1 MSERSLHVIFGT
13 GPLGKSVMRAALA
26 RGYAVRM
33 VNRSGEADV
42 PAGVEVV
49 AADLYQP
56 DDVRRVASG
65 AAVTYQCAQPEY
77 SAWAEKFPPLQ
88 AAIIDGVA
96 GSGARMVVG
105 DNLYMID
112 NTHGAPIHEG
122 LAHNYTTKKGK
133 MRAEMADRVLEAH
146 RTGALSTALVR
157 ASDFYG
163 PEVLGSAVGERTF
176 PPLLTGKPV
185 QVIGDPDVAHTVTYI
200 DDFGMAMVMVGER
213 ESALGQSWHVPTA
226 GVTTM
231 RDFLTLAA
239 SVAGT
244 ELKVSRVQPWMLR
257 MLGIFVPNVREI
269 AEMLYQFNT
278 PYVVDHS
285 KFVREFGD
293 IATSYAAGLRATIDW
308 YRAHSTAQKAA

>member
-33 VNRSGEADV
+33 VNRSGRADV

-49 AADLYQP
+49 AADLYRP
-56 DDVRRVASG
+56 DDVRRAAAG
-65 AAVTYQCAQPEY
+65 AAVAYQCAQPDY
-77 SAWAEKFPPLQ
+77 SQWAEKFPPLQ
-88 AAIIDGVA
+88 ASILEGVS
-96 GSGARMVVG
+96 GSGARMIVG

-122 LAHNYTTKKGK
+122 LDHNYSTKKGK
-133 MRAEMADRVLEAH
+133 VRAEMADRVLEAH
-146 RTGALSTALVR
+146 RTGTLPAALVR

-163 PEVLGSAVGERTF
+163 PDVLGSAVGERTF
-176 PPLLTGKPV
+176 PPLLSGKPV
-185 QVIGDPDVAHTVTYI
+185 QVLGDPDVAHTVTYI
-200 DDFGMAMVMVGER
+200 DDFGIAMVMVGER

-239 SVAGT
+239 QIAGVD
-244 ELKVSRVQPWMLR
+244 LKIARVQPWMLR
-257 MLGIFVPNVREI
+257 MLGLFVPNVREMV
-269 AEMLYQFNT
+269 EMLYQFNT
-278 PYVVDHS
+278 PYIVDHS
-285 KFVREFGD
+285 KFVREFGS
-293 IATSYAAGLRATIDW
+293 IATPYADGLRATIAW
-308 YRAHSTAQKAA
+308 YRVHSAAQQAA

>member
-33 VNRSGEADV
+33 VNRSRRADV

-56 DDVRRVASG
+56 DAVRRVAAE
-65 AAVTYQCAQPEY
+65 AAVTYQCAQPAY
-77 SAWAEKFPPLQ
+77 SEWTEKFLPLQ
-88 AAIIDGVA
+88 AAILEGVA
-96 GSGARMVVG
+96 GTGARMVVG

-112 NTHGAPIHEG
+112 NTHGEPIHEG
-122 LAHNYTTKKGK
+122 LAYNYTTRKGK
-133 MRAEMADRVLEAH
+133 VRAEMADRVLEAH
-146 RTGALSTALVR
+146 RSGTLPAALVR

-176 PPLLTGKPV
+176 PPLVAGKAV
-185 QVIGDPDVAHTVTYI
+185 QVIGDPDVAHTLTYI
-200 DDFGMAMVMVGER
+200 DDFGTAMVMVGER

-231 RDFLTLAA
+231 REFLTLAA
-239 SVAGT
+239 QIAGV
-244 ELKVSRVQPWMLR
+244 ELKIARIRPWMVRL
-257 MLGIFVPNVREI
+257 LGLFVPDVREVV
-269 AEMLYQFNT
+269 EMLYQFTT
-278 PYVVDHS
+278 PYIVDHS
-285 KFVREFGD
+285 KFVRAFGD
-293 IATSYAAGLRATIDW
+293 IATPYATGLRATIDW
-308 YRAHSTAQKAA
+308 YRAHAAAPQTA